1 MNSNNDTRSQILD
14 TAQDILQRQSISGV
28 SFQDLADRIGIKKGS
43 MYYHFK
49 SKDDLSIAILERAA
63 SEMSQALKR
72 GHSKTA
78 SEQLDYFIG
87 IFRSFM
93 GQCEKICP
101 GGAFAGVWDKLN
113 APVQQQVRKL
123 INLQLQGMQ
132 HIINTGIESGE
143 FVSHGQDPEALAQ
156 WVIDNIQGAL
166 LTSRITKNPHSFEN
180 SMKVLTGYLL
190 NH

>member
-63 SEMSQALKR
+63 SEMSQSLMR

-78 SEQLDYFIG
+78 SEQLHYFIG

-113 APVQQQVRKL
+113 EPVQQQVQKL

-132 HIINTGIESGE
+132 HIINTGLESGE
-143 FVSHGQDPEALAQ
+143 FDSHGQDSEALAQ

-166 LTSRITKNPHSFEN
+166 LTCRITKNPHSFES
-180 SMKVLTGYLL
+180 SMKVLTEYLL

>member
-63 SEMSQALKR
+63 SDMSQSLKR
-72 GHSKTA
+72 GESKSA
-78 SEQLDYFIG
+78 SEQLIYFIG

-113 APVQQQVRKL
+113 EPVQHQVQKL
-123 INLQLQGMQ
+123 INIQLQGMQ
-132 HIINTGIESGE
+132 HIMDKGLESGE
-143 FVSHGQDPEALAQ
+143 FFAHGQDAESLAQ

-166 LTSRITKNPHSFEN
+166 LTSRITKSPHSFEN

>member
-1 MNSNNDTRSQILD
+1 MNSINDTRSQILD

-49 SKDDLSIAILERAA
+49 SKDDLSIAILERA
-63 SEMSQALKR
+63 SEDMSQALQR

-78 SEQLDYFIG
+78 SAQLHYFIG

-113 APVQQQVRKL
+113 EPVQREVGKL
-123 INLQLQGMQ
+123 INLQLKGVQ
-132 HIINTGIESGE
+132 HIINTGLESGE
-143 FVSHGQDPEALAQ
+143 FDSHGQTSEALAQ

-166 LTSRITKNPHSFEN
+166 LTSRITKNPHSFEG
-180 SMKVLTGYLL
+180 SMKVLTEYLL
-190 NH
+190 KH